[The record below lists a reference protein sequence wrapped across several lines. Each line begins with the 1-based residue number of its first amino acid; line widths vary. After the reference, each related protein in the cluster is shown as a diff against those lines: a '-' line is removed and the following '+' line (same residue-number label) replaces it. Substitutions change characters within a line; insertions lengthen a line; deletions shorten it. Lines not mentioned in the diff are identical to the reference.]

1 MNQIRPILEDIVKQI
16 KSEEDNNPLEYA
28 IGRAELNHQGM
39 PEKKVFWIFKSEYR
53 PGYGPMQLQR
63 HVHDRKVGHFVSK
76 NSKLGELII
85 SRSEGIINTN
95 NQEFHV
101 EFLNLSIY
109 NRSTRPNLDALNGSI
124 EMIGNESV
132 QFRSAKDTLGGL
144 VQVVEEE
151 TEQLEFEINEDIIP
165 AEEFEEAIRLKEN
178 EYLSRV
184 NSMSRYILESTQL
197 RMKHI
202 LDEIQDYTRRRK
214 ILNGTIILDG
224 GPGTGKTSTLIQRIK
239 FLIDDTISQ
248 YSEEGGRILTELKG
262 PQGWI
267 FFSPSPLLAGFLKH
281 AMVEEGLLANNNT
294 TKVWSNYL
302 RNELLRN
309 YSIVGERNRFLLST
323 DDSNTIIPNNSDI
336 IKEILK
342 ILENSLIESIVKE
355 FKGILQIT
363 DKILLPNND
372 DLTQKKRINLIK
384 DIRKACFEIT
394 GPNSIESIYSKCE
407 ILKNKNSTD
416 FSIWQKEITNKF
428 NQKCNI
434 ILYRIRQNNDQYEI
448 IRSQLPNAGYQ
459 DINTGYD
466 LDDEVTIPDNA
477 LGEDSK
483 IKRFIHRGISHYIQK
498 NFLNK
503 YEIPETFTCNNILL
517 NYFNELFDI
526 NFSKEWMILKSL
538 TNAVSGGENKV
549 FSKLIKIYREFRGN
563 YEKILDENGFFKQK
577 ENANQYFN
585 NKINS
590 NRLNYDEMNL
600 IILFINTLISKLQLR
615 SLNIHQSKNQFVT
628 AYLENQRYIIAI
640 DEASDFS
647 LLELLCMR
655 SLGHPKYESV
665 SISGD
670 IMQRMTLNGVN
681 NWDEYQKY
689 VPNTEVFRLNI
700 SYRQSP
706 TLTRL
711 AKRLYEIVTGNIADF
726 RTSRKAVPEE
736 PLPVYEHIS
745 NSEEKVSW
753 ISNRI
758 LEIYETY
765 NGNIPSIAIFTPN
778 VESANK
784 LANELRENGRLS
796 EMGINIRTINADNT
810 NQEKGTIGVYD
821 IRLIKGME
829 FEAVFFIDIDLIGEA
844 DESLLLRYIYV
855 GVSRSAYYLF
865 ITYSEHRTKLIDK
878 LKELY

>member
-1 MNQIRPILEDIVKQI
+1 
-16 KSEEDNNPLEYA
+16 
-28 IGRAELNHQGM
+28 
-39 PEKKVFWIFKSEYR
+39 
-53 PGYGPMQLQR
+53 
-63 HVHDRKVGHFVSK
+63 
-76 NSKLGELII
+76 
-85 SRSEGIINTN
+85 
-95 NQEFHV
+95 
-101 EFLNLSIY
+101 
-109 NRSTRPNLDALNGSI
+109 
-124 EMIGNESV
+124 
-132 QFRSAKDTLGGL
+132 
-144 VQVVEEE
+144 
-151 TEQLEFEINEDIIP
+151 
-165 AEEFEEAIRLKEN
+165 
-178 EYLSRV
+178 
-184 NSMSRYILESTQL
+184 
-197 RMKHI
+197 
-202 LDEIQDYTRRRK
+202 
-214 ILNGTIILDG
+214 
-224 GPGTGKTSTLIQRIK
+224 
-239 FLIDDTISQ
+239 
-248 YSEEGGRILTELKG
+248 
-262 PQGWI
+262 
-267 FFSPSPLLAGFLKH
+267 
-281 AMVEEGLLANNNT
+281 
-294 TKVWSNYL
+294 
-302 RNELLRN
+302 
-309 YSIVGERNRFLLST
+309 
-323 DDSNTIIPNNSDI
+323 
-336 IKEILK
+336 
-342 ILENSLIESIVKE
+342 
-355 FKGILQIT
+355 
-363 DKILLPNND
+363 
-372 DLTQKKRINLIK
+372 
-384 DIRKACFEIT
+384 
-394 GPNSIESIYSKCE
+394 
-407 ILKNKNSTD
+407 
-416 FSIWQKEITNKF
+416 
-428 NQKCNI
+428 
-434 ILYRIRQNNDQYEI
+434 
-448 IRSQLPNAGYQ
+448 
-459 DINTGYD
+459 
-466 LDDEVTIPDNA
+466 
-477 LGEDSK
+477 
-483 IKRFIHRGISHYIQK
+483 
-498 NFLNK
+498 
-503 YEIPETFTCNNILL
+503 
-517 NYFNELFDI
+517 
-526 NFSKEWMILKSL
+526 
-538 TNAVSGGENKV
+538 
-549 FSKLIKIYREFRGN
+549 
-563 YEKILDENGFFKQK
+563 
-577 ENANQYFN
+577 
-585 NKINS
+585 
-590 NRLNYDEMNL
+590 MNL

-665 SISGD
+665 SISVD